1 MSNTRKCPVCGNP
14 GISDYL
20 NEDIVCPNCNSDLKV
35 YHSLH
40 SVAENSK
47 YSGDSVSKFKK
58 LSWVL
63 SILLLAV
70 LIMGTYA
77 FISYN
82 SKVTEYAS
90 QLEKANNQVKM
101 LNDSIKSLS
110 SLMETKYSDAT
121 NNNHYVEYTIVS
133 NDSPW
138 KIVRKFYGKRDDWEE
153 ISRKIAES
161 NNIWNKE
168 TNEWMRICPGQV
180 IKINNFK

>member
-1 MSNTRKCPVCGNP
+1 MATFKCPICGKS
-14 GISDYL
+14 GIPDYFHE
-20 NEDIVCPNCNSDLKV
+20 NVVCPNCNSDLKV
-35 YHSLH
+35 YRSLH
-40 SVAENSK
+40 SVAENSMN
-47 YSGDSVSKFKK
+47 SGDSVSKFKK

-90 QLEKANNQVKM
+90 QLEKANNQVNM

-121 NNNHYVEYTIVS
+121 NNNQYVEYTIVS

-180 IKINNFK
+180 IKIYNIK

>member
-1 MSNTRKCPVCGNP
+1 MATFKCPICGKS
-14 GISDYL
+14 GIPDYF
-20 NEDIVCPNCNSDLKV
+20 NENVVCPNCNSDLKV
-35 YHSLH
+35 YRSLH
-40 SVAENSK
+40 SVAENSMN
-47 YSGDSVSKFKK
+47 SGDSVSKFKK

-82 SKVTEYAS
+82 NKVTEYTS

-153 ISRKIAES
+153 ISRKVAES

-180 IKINNFK
+180 IKIYNIK

>member
-1 MSNTRKCPVCGNP
+1 MATFKCPICGKS
-14 GISDYL
+14 GISDYFHE
-20 NEDIVCPNCNSDLKV
+20 NVVCPNCNSDLKV

-40 SVAENSK
+40 SVAENSMN
-47 YSGDSVSKFKK
+47 SGDSVSKFKK

-63 SILLLAV
+63 SIIVLAV
-70 LIMGTYA
+70 LIMGTFA

-82 SKVTEYAS
+82 NKMTEYAG
-90 QLEKANNQVKM
+90 QLETANSQVKM
-101 LNDSIKSLS
+101 LNDSIKTLS
-110 SLMETKYSDAT
+110 SLMEAKYSDAT
-121 NNNHYVEYTIVS
+121 NTNQYIEYTIVS

-153 ISRKIAES
+153 ISRKVAES

-180 IKINNFK
+180 IKIYNIK